1 MEAAALNHWREH
13 LAELLI
19 PPGARE
25 SVMGDLRE
33 SCASEK
39 ALLREALRA
48 APYVIF
54 SQMRRNLNLP
64 VLMLQ
69 TGLLFWS
76 AAPVL
81 AVCCL
86 PLLLLREAW
95 APLTRPSHR
104 HALRAATLVSFA
116 GVLLFLLLPFC
127 WPNAAEGRFIGVVC
141 FFMGAPLSLFLCFVR
156 TGLILDGDRRDR
168 WLGSS
173 LSMAE
178 MMLMWR
184 EHRRSVMRRNR
195 LEAVLLAL
203 AAVWLPHLAAGRQ
216 AQTILAAMFAA
227 AALWLVLD
235 VPRRGSRLDFV
246 SLRAAYS
253 QSLLHQQLL
262 RGFLWWLW
270 AAPALVAFQAALN
283 SESAPSLILENDMV
297 AILLCFLATSL
308 NREGGGRM
316 REEVVAL
323 SRLREKTPQVV

>member
-1 MEAAALNHWREH
+1 METNALSVWREK

-39 ALLREALRA
+39 ELLREALRI

-64 VLMLQ
+64 VLVLQ
-69 TGLLFWS
+69 AGLLFWS
-76 AAPVL
+76 MAPFLAAGI
-81 AVCCL
+81 L
-86 PLLLLREAW
+86 PLLLLHGAW

-104 HALRAATLVSFA
+104 RALRDAVLVSFA
-116 GVLLFLLLPFC
+116 GVLLFLLLPLC
-127 WPNAAEGRFIGVVC
+127 WPDARAGRFIGAA
-141 FFMGAPLSLFLCFVR
+141 FFMLGAPLSLFLCIVR

-168 WLGSS
+168 WLGSR

-184 EHRRSVMRRNR
+184 DHRRRIMRRNR
-195 LEAVLLAL
+195 LEAMLLAL
-203 AAVWLPHLAAGRQ
+203 AAVWLPHLAVARP
-216 AQTILAAMFAA
+216 AQTLLAAMFAV

-235 VPRRGSRLDFV
+235 VPRREAGQDFV

-253 QSLLHQQLL
+253 RSLLHQQSL

-270 AAPALVAFQAALN
+270 VAPALVAFQAGLS
-283 SESAPSLILENDMV
+283 SESAPSLILENDMIAV
-297 AILLCFLATSL
+297 LLCFLAAAL
-308 NREGGGRM
+308 NREGSGRM
-316 REEVVAL
+316 REEIVAL
-323 SRLREKTPQVV
+323 SRLAPA

>member
-1 MEAAALNHWREH
+1 MEAAALNRWRER
-13 LAELLI
+13 LAEFLI

-33 SCASEK
+33 SCAGEK
-39 ALLREALRA
+39 QLLHEALRI

-69 TGLLFWS
+69 AGLLFWS
-76 AAPVL
+76 VAPVL
-81 AVCCL
+81 AAGCL

-95 APLTRPSHR
+95 QPLTRPSHR
-104 HALRAATLVSFA
+104 HALRGAVLVSFC

-127 WPNAAEGRFIGVVC
+127 WPNAAQGRFIGVAC
-141 FFMGAPLSLFLCFVR
+141 FFLGAPLSLFLCFVR

-173 LSMAE
+173 VSMAE
-178 MMLMWR
+178 MVHLWR
-184 EHRRSVMRRNR
+184 SHRSGVMRRNR
-195 LEAVLLAL
+195 LEAMLLAL
-203 AAVWLPHLAAGRQ
+203 TAVWLPHLAVGRQ
-216 AQTILAAMFAA
+216 AQTILAAMFAV

-235 VPRRGSRLDFV
+235 VPRRGAGQDFV
-246 SLRAAYS
+246 SLRATYS
-253 QSLLHQQLL
+253 RSLLHQQLL

-270 AAPALVAFQAALN
+270 AAPALVAFQAGLS
-283 SESAPSLILENDMV
+283 SESAPSLILENDMIAV
-297 AILLCFLATSL
+297 LLCFLATAL

-323 SRLREKTPQVV
+323 SRLRQTPA